1 MPSAGAGGIH
11 VFRAPTSEEE
21 ERKMQQ
27 RWKLM
32 CALALTLGAGLARA
46 DVVPGDK
53 ITDAN
58 IDKVKDLISPG
69 MEWCIKH
76 GWPITIG
83 ETKRIE
89 WQKAYKDATE
99 KYSAQ
104 VKLAADGLTFQNY
117 VAGMPFPNVDPKD
130 AQVATKIMWDFE
142 YRPEATDDQDLRNFD
157 ADTGSI
163 ADHGPLTVERHFL
176 LDHLKRLYWNGR
188 LYVDP
193 KPDKPNPNGYR
204 SQQGLYPILEPF
216 DLKGVGALG
225 NRYIDPAKQDDSW
238 LYLPSLRR
246 VRRLSTAQRS
256 DALFGQDTDVDSYD
270 GYAGH
275 IAWMEWKFLGERDVI
290 GAMHAKNFPVKWGE
304 KVDWAFDD
312 VWEKRRVY
320 VIEGISKLPQYAYS
334 KRVIFI
340 DKESWVIPFSDI
352 YDRSG
357 ELWKVWINDFSFRKQ
372 AEGAGAITYPD
383 EMAFL
388 PSIVMVDMQLEHA
401 TKASLPSPRFPGE
414 QGWYFNQGEKA
425 GISDDWFTVAALVSA
440 GH

>member
-1 MPSAGAGGIH
+1 ML
-11 VFRAPTSEEE
+11 
-21 ERKMQQ
+21 Q
-27 RWKLM
+27 RWGVA
-32 CALALTLGAGLARA
+32 CAIALVTCAGLARA

-53 ITDAN
+53 ITEAN

-69 MEWCIKH
+69 LEWCIKR

-99 KYSAQ
+99 KYSGQ

-117 VAGMPFPNVDPKD
+117 VAGMPFPALDPKD
-130 AQVATKIMWDFE
+130 PQIAVKIMWDFE
-142 YRPEATDDQDLRNFD
+142 YRPEVTDDQDLRNFD

-163 ADHGPLTVERHFL
+163 ADHGPMTVERHFL

-193 KPDKPNPNGYR
+193 KPEKPNPNGYR

-275 IAWMEWKFLGERDVI
+275 IAWMEWKYLGERDVI
-290 GAMHAKNFPVKWGE
+290 GAMHAKNFPVKWSD

-312 VWEKRRVY
+312 TWEKRRVY
-320 VIEGISKLPQYAYS
+320 VIEGVSKLPQYAYS

-357 ELWKVWINDFSFRKQ
+357 ELWKVWINDFSFRKNV
-372 AEGAGAITYPD
+372 EGAGAIQYPD
-383 EMAFL
+383 EMGFL

-401 TKASLPSPRFPGE
+401 TKAALPSHRFPGE